1 MGMRPRTSVR
11 AVGLGGKC
19 LCVLGGVQGP
29 FLQLLL
35 SVETPLRVEKPKSE
49 PVETVELV
57 HPDSAQWS
65 LDSRCSM
72 TPSLL

>member
-19 LCVLGGVQGP
+19 LRVLGGVQGP

-35 SVETPLRVEKPKSE
+35 SVETPLRVEKSKSE

-57 HPDSAQWS
+57 HTDSAQWN
-65 LDSRCSM
+65 LDSDAA
-72 TPSLL
+72 